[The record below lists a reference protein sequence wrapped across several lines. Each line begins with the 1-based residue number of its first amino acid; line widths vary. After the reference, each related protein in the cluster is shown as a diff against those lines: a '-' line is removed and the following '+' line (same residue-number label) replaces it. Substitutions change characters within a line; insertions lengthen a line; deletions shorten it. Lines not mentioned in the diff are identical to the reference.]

1 MVTQEVQGRIIATL
15 AEGSNEDLLRA
26 VVSNAPI
33 LVFILDRDG
42 VFTLAEGK
50 GFMTLGLNKEDI
62 IGKTV
67 FDLEYA
73 LPKFVA
79 DIHRVL
85 AGESFNSV
93 VEGSRFIFETWYALQ
108 RDHNGEVTRCIGVW
122 TDVTDRKRP
131 EKALKKQTGEMA
143 TLLEVSRVI
152 LTSVDLE
159 EVLAII
165 AKQLA
170 TLMDMS
176 GCTLSRWDRDI
187 DVVVTWFDWRVDPD
201 EFALTP
207 GTTFLLDEFP
217 MTRPVLEKGQPIVV
231 HATDTGVDPREI
243 TYIPNLGIKSLL
255 MLPLTVSDRVIGLVE
270 LDKSVHREFN
280 DDEIRFCQGLAD
292 QAAIAIER
300 ALLYK
305 EVQDKLEQQTALRE
319 AGAVLSSTLD
329 INALLHLIVEQMG
342 KAINATSA
350 YLSSFDEVTGISK
363 VIAEYLSPQASPLEK
378 VSDLK
383 QEFNHR
389 ADFLE
394 TLEFVRAR
402 KPDVYHIDD
411 LDLEEVTRKHM
422 EQYGCK
428 SSLEIPVQVR
438 GHYTVIAELRE
449 SRYRREFT
457 QDEITIC
464 EAIAQQ
470 ATVALEQAHLYDQA
484 QTEIDRR
491 KQMEERLR
499 YDAFHDTL
507 TDLPNR
513 ALFMDRLERAI
524 FRSNRNEKNRFGVL
538 FLDLDR
544 FKIINDSLG
553 LHMGDMLLVEIAQR
567 LKENLREVDTI
578 SRLGGDEFV
587 ILAED
592 ITSALD
598 TEGLAERIL
607 KQVAEPVD
615 LNGHEVIVT
624 TSVGI
629 VLSDADYTQP
639 EEYLRDADTAMYHA
653 KSNGKA
659 RYELFSSTRRQ
670 MALNRL
676 SLESELRK
684 AIERQEFCIHYQPI
698 TSLKTGAIKG
708 IEALLRWQHPTLGL
722 VSPGQFIPI
731 AEETG
736 LIIPIG
742 TWVLVEACRQAR
754 EWQTRYPYDPPL
766 NVSVNIS
773 GKQLT
778 HTEFVNQVEW
788 IVRTSGLEGV
798 NLNLEVA
805 ESVIMDDLSFAAFI
819 LNQLKDLGVSVYMDD
834 FGTGYSSLSSLMNFP
849 MDMIKID
856 RSFINKMDSEENE
869 PGLVRSIISMAHELG
884 MRVIGEGI
892 ETETQLTML
901 TELGCD
907 FGQGFH
913 ISVPQDVQTIEHM
926 IAENHSKL
934 TGQILE

>member
-1 MVTQEVQGRIIATL
+1 
-15 AEGSNEDLLRA
+15 
-26 VVSNAPI
+26 
-33 LVFILDRDG
+33 
-42 VFTLAEGK
+42 
-50 GFMTLGLNKEDI
+50 
-62 IGKTV
+62 
-67 FDLEYA
+67 
-73 LPKFVA
+73 
-79 DIHRVL
+79 
-85 AGESFNSV
+85 
-93 VEGSRFIFETWYALQ
+93 
-108 RDHNGEVTRCIGVW
+108 
-122 TDVTDRKRP
+122 
-131 EKALKKQTGEMA
+131 
-143 TLLEVSRVI
+143 
-152 LTSVDLE
+152 
-159 EVLAII
+159 
-165 AKQLA
+165 
-170 TLMDMS
+170 
-176 GCTLSRWDRDI
+176 
-187 DVVVTWFDWRVDPD
+187 
-201 EFALTP
+201 
-207 GTTFLLDEFP
+207 
-217 MTRPVLEKGQPIVV
+217 
-231 HATDTGVDPREI
+231 
-243 TYIPNLGIKSLL
+243 
-255 MLPLTVSDRVIGLVE
+255 
-270 LDKSVHREFN
+270 
-280 DDEIRFCQGLAD
+280 
-292 QAAIAIER
+292 
-300 ALLYK
+300 
-305 EVQDKLEQQTALRE
+305 
-319 AGAVLSSTLD
+319 
-329 INALLHLIVEQMG
+329 
-342 KAINATSA
+342 
-350 YLSSFDEVTGISK
+350 
-363 VIAEYLSPQASPLEK
+363 
-378 VSDLK
+378 
-383 QEFNHR
+383 
-389 ADFLE
+389 
-394 TLEFVRAR
+394 
-402 KPDVYHIDD
+402 
-411 LDLEEVTRKHM
+411 
-422 EQYGCK
+422 
-428 SSLEIPVQVR
+428 
-438 GHYTVIAELRE
+438 
-449 SRYRREFT
+449 
-457 QDEITIC
+457 
-464 EAIAQQ
+464 
-470 ATVALEQAHLYDQA
+470 
-484 QTEIDRR
+484 
-491 KQMEERLR
+491 
-499 YDAFHDTL
+499 
-507 TDLPNR
+507 
-513 ALFMDRLERAI
+513 
-524 FRSNRNEKNRFGVL
+524 
-538 FLDLDR
+538 
-544 FKIINDSLG
+544 
-553 LHMGDMLLVEIAQR
+553 
-567 LKENLREVDTI
+567 
-578 SRLGGDEFV
+578 
-587 ILAED
+587 
-592 ITSALD
+592 LD

-708 IEALLRWQHPTLGL
+708 IEALLRWQHPTQGL

-742 TWVLVEACRQAR
+742 IWVLVEACRQA
-754 EWQTRYPYDPPL
+754 
-766 NVSVNIS
+766 NIS